1 MSTKVESTN
10 KIPQRSDIDDK
21 YKWNLSDIF
30 KSTDDWEKDFQTAHN
45 LIDKAADFSGKLNEA
60 KPLFTILEMRSEL
73 NKILFNLFQYAKLS
87 LDLDTRVSKYQEMF
101 DRGQMLSANAAA
113 AFSFI
118 EPELMKLTD
127 QQLLELS
134 YNFEKTDIYDFYI
147 KELIRSRA
155 HIRSEEVEELLS
167 LSSVI
172 SRGPDSTFAMLD
184 NADLKYPSITDENGN
199 EVQLTKQRYSQFME
213 SSNREVRKNANS
225 AFNSVYKDH
234 INTIAANLS
243 THINGDVFY
252 AKARKYD
259 TCLSSA
265 LDANNIPI
273 GVYMSLLDTT
283 EANLDGL
290 HKWIAL
296 RKKIMKL
303 DEIAPYDVYCPL
315 FPDADYKVPYDEAIA
330 KVIECC
336 QPLGEEYLKTLKHA
350 FDSRWVDVFE
360 TEGKA
365 GGAYNWG
372 NYTAHPFVLMNY
384 NDTVDNM
391 LTLAHELGH
400 CLHSY
405 LSAKNQPYQKAHYSI
420 FVAEVASTL
429 NEGLMMELLLKSV
442 ESKEQKLYLLNR
454 HIDNTMS
461 TYFHQVMY
469 ARFELQVHEQ
479 IEKGNAL
486 SHEVFS
492 KIFGDLIGKYYG
504 PALTLDEYTP
514 LKWARIPHFYD
525 SFYVYQYATSYAASQ
540 AILKKFLDGEKGII
554 EKYLTLLSSG
564 GKDYPINLLK
574 ECGVDMTTPAPFKA
588 TMELFKKQVDE
599 IEQLTS

>member
-1 MSTKVESTN
+1 MSNKVETTG

-21 YKWNLSDIF
+21 YKWHLADIYAT
-30 KSTDDWEKDFQTAHN
+30 TDDWEKDYQTAGD
-45 LIDKAADFSGKLNEA
+45 LIEKAPGFSGKLNEA
-60 KPLFTILEMRSEL
+60 KTLFSALEMRSEL

-87 LDLDTRVSKYQEMF
+87 LDLDTRVSKFQEMF
-101 DRGQMLSANAAA
+101 DRAQMLSANAAA

-118 EPELMKLTD
+118 EPELMKMSD
-127 QQLLELS
+127 EQLLELS

-147 KELIRSRA
+147 KELIRSRS

-167 LSSVI
+167 LSSMV

-184 NADLKYPSITDENGN
+184 NADLKYPSIKDENGN
-199 EVQLTKQRYSQFME
+199 EVQLTKQRYSQYME
-213 SSNREVRKNANS
+213 STNREVRKSANA
-225 AFNSVYKDH
+225 AFTSVYKDH

-243 THINGDVFY
+243 SHINGDVFY
-252 AKARKYD
+252 TKARRYD
-259 TCLSSA
+259 SCLSSA
-265 LDANNIPI
+265 LDSNNIPV

-283 EANLDGL
+283 ETNLEGL
-290 HKWIAL
+290 HNWIAL
-296 RKKIMKL
+296 RKKILKL
-303 DEIAPYDVYCPL
+303 DEIAPYDIYCPL
-315 FPDADYKVPYDEAIA
+315 FPDADYKVPYEEAVA
-330 KVIECC
+330 KVVECC
-336 QPLGEEYLKTLKHA
+336 QPLGDEYIKTLKHA
-350 FDSRWVDVFE
+350 FASRWVDVFE

-391 LTLAHELGH
+391 FTLAHELGH

-405 LSAKNQPYQKAHYSI
+405 LSSKNQPYQKAHYSI

-429 NEGLMMELLLKSV
+429 NEGLMLELLLKSV
-442 ESKEQKLYLLNR
+442 ETKEQKLYLLNR

-469 ARFELQVHEQ
+469 ARFELLVHEQ

-486 SHEVFS
+486 SHEIFS
-492 KIFGDLIGKYYG
+492 KIFGDLISKYYG
-504 PALTLDEYTP
+504 PELTMDEYSP

-540 AILKKFLDGEKGII
+540 AILTKFLNGEEGII

-564 GKDYPINLLK
+564 GSDYPINQLK
-574 ECGVDMTTPAPFKA
+574 ACGVDMTSPAPFKA
-588 TMELFKKQVDE
+588 TLALFKKQVEE